1 MYDMD
6 KLADLLGLSRNQVR
20 VRLQEYRSL
29 LNAHVVHGQKNKLL
43 LDHNGLSILQRALEL
58 EKKGL
63 TLDSIRATLRQ
74 ELNIQGDG
82 REISTATQEDPSF
95 KLMQAYEKLL
105 ASKDQEIA
113 FLKDQIKEKD
123 QQIKYFQELLNNRLP
138 PSQDEIREK
147 LAQKVSRWERFK
159 QLLTGA

>member
-6 KLADLLGLSRNQVR
+6 QLADLLGLSRNQVR

-29 LNAHVVHGQKNKLL
+29 LDAHVVHGQKNKLL
-43 LDHNGLSILQRALEL
+43 IDHNGLAILQRALEL
-58 EKKGL
+58 EKNGL
-63 TLDSIRATLRQ
+63 TLDSIRATLQQ
-74 ELNIQGDG
+74 ELNIRGDG
-82 REISTATQEDPSF
+82 RESSTATREDPSF

-138 PSQDEIREK
+138 PSQDEIRQK

-159 QLLTGA
+159 QLLKGA